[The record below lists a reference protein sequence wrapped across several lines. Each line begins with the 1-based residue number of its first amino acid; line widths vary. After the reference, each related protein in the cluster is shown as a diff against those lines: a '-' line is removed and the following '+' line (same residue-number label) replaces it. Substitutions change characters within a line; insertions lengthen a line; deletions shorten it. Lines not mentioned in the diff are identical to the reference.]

1 LNSPFIGLLMELRLK
16 LVTAFVQRMI
26 LVMWLLIF
34 FIPIL
39 KILVLICVKQPT
51 WLAKPLILAPSKLA
65 VSVYSITLL
74 FAVCYYSGYSF
85 ML

>member
-1 LNSPFIGLLMELRLK
+1 MELRLK
-16 LVTAFVQRMI
+16 LVTASVQRMI

-39 KILVLICVKQPT
+39 KIQVLICVKQPT
-51 WLAKPLILAPSKLA
+51 WLAKLLILAPLKLA

-74 FAVCYYSGYSF
+74 FAVLLFGIFIHVNANYF
-85 ML
+85 V